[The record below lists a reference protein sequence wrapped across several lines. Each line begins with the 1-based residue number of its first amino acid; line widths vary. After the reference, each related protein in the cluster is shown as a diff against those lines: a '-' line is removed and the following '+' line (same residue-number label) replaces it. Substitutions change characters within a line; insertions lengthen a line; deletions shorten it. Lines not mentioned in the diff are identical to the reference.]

1 MSRFDE
7 EPDGYIHGEC
17 SMEIERLRTLATCG
31 CGDEFTAHDP
41 GICVNCLAAHDSIL
55 HAELETLRRE
65 LAACQAREASYEGL
79 LRQYAPKPWSVYP
92 HDDSALRESIAQA
105 KREALDEAANTFEI
119 LGGASTEQL
128 RRMAKEITP

>member
-41 GICVNCLAAHDSIL
+41 GICVNCLAAHDSIR
-55 HAELETLRRE
+55 HAELETLRLE
-65 LAACQAREASYEGL
+65 LAACQARGAK
-79 LRQYAPKPWSVYP
+79 LRVRTNGYGSGSLQSVMP
-92 HDDSALRESIAQA
+92 SHDDCALREAIAQA
-105 KREALDEAANTFEI
+105 N
-119 LGGASTEQL
+119 AS
-128 RRMAKEITP
+128 